1 VQEAPPR
8 PRTDGAAAG
17 VAVGSAVLAT
27 ALVVR
32 NLGTKPLWLD
42 EAVSVS
48 VARRPLPRILAVLT
62 HHDANAGVYYVLLH
76 VWLYFGHGAAWDR
89 GISAACF
96 GLTAGL
102 AAWLGSRW
110 GTAGLGC
117 ACGVLV
123 ATNRFLLFYGQEARP
138 YSLAVLLAVASTAA
152 LVKWG
157 DRPAPAAYVAAT
169 VALLYA
175 DVFAVL
181 FAAAQALAVV
191 AVSHRRHAPLPRQLV
206 RCWVVIAA
214 AAAPLGLLIL
224 AREGSQISWL
234 PRPSFGDLVHTFTG
248 MTNGWWGLALIA
260 GLVVALCAAATPRTM
275 ALPVLLAS
283 AIGPPVVLWVFAQLV
298 PSFLDRYVICS
309 TVAVIGLA
317 AAGVWVVHTKVGP
330 GAALVVVLALSALG
344 VSQIISLERQ
354 SYKYENAPAVI
365 AFISRQTR
373 PGDAIGFGSGGLRT
387 VSDLYLGVGPFP
399 TDIAMAP
406 GGEASRQPDLY
417 AREVSAATLAQR
429 LEGVDRLWLV
439 TDPTDH
445 RYPSSGPFA
454 PLRAEVTGSF
464 RVTAAVTF
472 PGMDVTLYGRV
483 AAPAS
488 SVRRAQSPREPRD
501 SALRL
506 TPQVVSP

>member
-1 VQEAPPR
+1 
-8 PRTDGAAAG
+8 
-17 VAVGSAVLAT
+17 VGSAVLAA

-48 VARRPLPRILAVLT
+48 VASRPLPRILAVLT
-62 HHDANAGVYYVLLH
+62 HHDANAGLYYVLLH
-76 VWLYFGHGAAWDR
+76 VWLYLGHGTAWDR
-89 GISAACF
+89 GISAASF
-96 GLTAGL
+96 VLTAGL
-102 AAWLGSRW
+102 AAWLGTRL

-123 ATNRFLLFYGQEARP
+123 ATNRFLVFYGQEARP
-138 YSLAVLLAVASTAA
+138 CSLAVLLAVGSTAA
-152 LVKWG
+152 LLRWD
-157 DRPAPAAYVAAT
+157 DRPVPAAYVAAT
-169 VALLYA
+169 VALLYV
-175 DVFAVL
+175 DLFAVL
-181 FAAAQALAVV
+181 FVAAQALAVV
-191 AVSHRRHAPLPRQLV
+191 AVNHRRHAPVPRQLV

-214 AAAPLGLLIL
+214 SAAPLGLLIV

-234 PRPSFGDLVHTFTG
+234 PRPSFGDLLHTFTG

-260 GLVVALCAAATPRTM
+260 GLVALSGAAKTRTM
-275 ALPVLLAS
+275 AFPVLLAS
-283 AIGPPVVLWVFAQLV
+283 AIGPPVLLWLFAQLV

-309 TVAVIGLA
+309 TVAVIGLS
-317 AAGVWVVHTKVGP
+317 AAGIWVVRAKFGP
-330 GAALVVVLALSALG
+330 GAALVTVLVLSALG
-344 VSQIISLERQ
+344 VSQIIRLERQ
-354 SYKYENAPAVI
+354 PFKYENVPAVI
-365 AFISRQTR
+365 ALISGQTR

-387 VSDLYLGVGPFP
+387 VCELYLGVEPFP
-399 TDIAMAP
+399 TDVAMAP
-406 GGEASRQPDLY
+406 GGEASRQHDLY
-417 AREVSAATLAQR
+417 AREVSEATLAQR

-483 AAPAS
+483 AAP
-488 SVRRAQSPREPRD
+488 
-501 SALRL
+501 RL
-506 TPQVVSP
+506 